1 MGKGRVNCIFPRQVV
16 SLLVEEGLL
25 VHFRR
30 SLFQSRKGGRDGRIL
45 FFSVGIFFGVL
56 LKLSFLEARIRDL
69 RGCGAGGEGNVL
81 ERFLAR
87 LFSGEEKI
95 NGAERK
101 HNNFPFLSQQSRLT
115 LFYRNIITC
124 AACASTPTP
133 RPGSVFVRTCA
144 GRAGTA
150 APRGLR
156 TGTGEVL
163 WMGVA
168 VWSPA
173 ASGRGPPE
181 RSPGPSG
188 CA

>member
-56 LKLSFLEARIRDL
+56 LKLSFLEVRIRDL

-101 HNNFPFLSQQSRLT
+101 HNNFPFL
-115 LFYRNIITC
+115 
-124 AACASTPTP
+124 
-133 RPGSVFVRTCA
+133 
-144 GRAGTA
+144 
-150 APRGLR
+150 
-156 TGTGEVL
+156 
-163 WMGVA
+163 
-168 VWSPA
+168 
-173 ASGRGPPE
+173 
-181 RSPGPSG
+181 
-188 CA
+188 